1 MNTTTAINGDA
12 PFDFIA
18 SVRRFMV
25 IAGQYQG
32 QGDLKLYGFYT
43 GMQLEELAEK
53 MELIAAGEPNHSDRM
68 HLNELVTL
76 MKLFANRFKGGMHVG
91 AIGLADLPEM
101 LDGDID
107 LSWVSIAAA
116 HFAVK
121 NAINAGWAFEHVA
134 ERNLA
139 KFPLGIAVRDANGK
153 VMKPEGWT
161 PPDHSGFVTSFRAE

>member
-1 MNTTTAINGDA
+1 MNIGANANI

-18 SVRRFMV
+18 SVRRFME
-25 IAGQYQG
+25 ISGQYKG
-32 QGDLKLYGFYT
+32 QGDLKTYGFYT

-53 MELIAAGEPNHSDRM
+53 MELIAGAEPNHSDRV

-76 MKLFANRFKGGMHVG
+76 MKLFATRFKSGMHLG

-107 LSWVSIAAA
+107 LAWVSIAAA
-116 HFAVK
+116 HFATK
-121 NAINAGWAFEHVA
+121 NAINAELAIEHVA

-139 KFPLGIAVRDANGK
+139 KFPNGVVLRDANGK

-161 PPDHSGFVTSFRAE
+161 APDHAPFVTSFRAD